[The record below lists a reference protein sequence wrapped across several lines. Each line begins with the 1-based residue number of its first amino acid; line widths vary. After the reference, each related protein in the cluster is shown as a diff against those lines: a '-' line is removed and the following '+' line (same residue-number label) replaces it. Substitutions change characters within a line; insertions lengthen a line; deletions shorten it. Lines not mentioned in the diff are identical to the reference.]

1 MPNKP
6 EPSWEEALREQ
17 VAKIMVDYGIDFYEG
32 NLMHRT
38 EQRLSLI
45 EDFKTDCVSAL
56 TDAVEKLVKEA
67 KPPYEQIKDLHG
79 GWDKVATYHAHR
91 AIDTYQTNLI
101 KLIRGDVK

>member
-56 TDAVEKLVKEA
+56 TDAVEKLMAESYK
-67 KPPYEQIKDLHG
+67 KGY
-79 GWDKVATYHAHR
+79 
-91 AIDTYQTNLI
+91 IDCGLDT
-101 KLIRGDVK
+101 